1 MAIIKRMRIFKSSTS
16 SASGSIGEKSTRDP
30 IEDKHILIKLSEH
43 GETRC
48 YCPFAEVNT
57 SSLQGE
63 AKERQLTFLVM
74 ASEKRRNGELLN
86 AKLIVPWRQEKV
98 NEKF

>member
-1 MAIIKRMRIFKSSTS
+1 MDNFCRSSIVLKVRIRPINSTYMAIIKRMRIFKSSTS

-57 SSLQGE
+57 SSL
-63 AKERQLTFLVM
+63 
-74 ASEKRRNGELLN
+74 SKRETINFFGYG
-86 AKLIVPWRQEKV
+86 
-98 NEKF
+98 

>member
-1 MAIIKRMRIFKSSTS
+1 MTIMRRMRIFKSSTS
-16 SASGSIGEKSTRDP
+16 SNSANLSGKSKDP
-30 IEDKHILIKLSEH
+30 IEDMRTIIRLSEH

-48 YCPFAEVNT
+48 YCPFAEINT
-57 SSLQGE
+57 TSLQGE
-63 AKERQLTFLVM
+63 AKEIHLTFLVM

-98 NEKF
+98 NKNF